1 MYLKVSFI
9 FIEVHIVMITYYLSV
24 VEVTPRGNETRVLGA
39 GPLDNIKAVFGVGIY
54 HLYAEI
60 WEEAG
65 AFTKHDIDPAFT
77 TILPTQD
84 QYESYD
90 IAADVKKYKDTGNA
104 ARIAMILQAD
114 ASCRG
119 LASWLSLTDLA
130 GDKLRVNMTDVE
142 AENYDSL
149 MRNLTHVG

>member
-1 MYLKVSFI
+1 M
-9 FIEVHIVMITYYLSV
+9 
-24 VEVTPRGNETRVLGA
+24 
-39 GPLDNIKAVFGVGIY
+39 DNIKAVFGVGIF

-65 AFTKHDIDPAFT
+65 AFTIYDIDQTYT

-84 QYESYD
+84 QYESFD
-90 IAADVKKYKDTGNA
+90 IAADVKTFKDIGDA
-104 ARIAMILQAD
+104 GRIAMILQAD

-130 GDKLRVNMTDVE
+130 GDKQRENMTDIE
-142 AENYDSL
+142 GENYDSL
-149 MRNLTHVG
+149 LRNLTHVGDFQ